1 MTDYSTEGILQE
13 AKYRARPINEA
24 ILSERMR
31 VYDAIQGPCVGDWVD
46 TPKGQFRI
54 AHHCAGISLP
64 HCLAMRLQSGQSNSF
79 VISVTV
85 SDIIKAQTINNGK
98 ENDFMSETEKIIVAL
113 WRKGRTSQDIAAETG
128 IPMRLI
134 RAILDELTAVL

>member
-1 MTDYSTEGILQE
+1 
-13 AKYRARPINEA
+13 
-24 ILSERMR
+24 
-31 VYDAIQGPCVGDWVD
+31 
-46 TPKGQFRI
+46 
-54 AHHCAGISLP
+54 
-64 HCLAMRLQSGQSNSF
+64 MRLQSGQLNSF